1 MDIKFSNWNK
11 ESHTTLVVLGGVIAS
26 LTAFMPQFLS
36 VLHEAPFTIS
46 TEVDNWIFW
55 IFKMATVVLA
65 GLSIF
70 YKSPE
75 EEK

>member
-11 ESHTTLVVLGGVIAS
+11 ESHTALVVLGGVIAS

-70 YKSPE
+70 YKSPD